1 MTLRALYESFKK
13 KVHDLKKL
21 STILIIL
28 EDTDFIIRESKS
40 FSN

>member
-21 STILIIL
+21 STTLIIL
-28 EDTDFIIRESKS
+28 ENTDFTIKESKS
-40 FSN
+40 FPN

>member
-21 STILIIL
+21 STTLIIL
-28 EDTDFIIRESKS
+28 KDTDFIIRESKS

>member
-21 STILIIL
+21 STTLIIL